1 MCCRVFFL
9 CVIIIRRGN
18 SEGDYVSLG
27 WFESMDCMDVIA
39 EVNNRNRIKGDD
51 SRPGCYMVSDNGGWW
66 VIL

>member
-1 MCCRVFFL
+1 
-9 CVIIIRRGN
+9 
-18 SEGDYVSLG
+18 
-27 WFESMDCMDVIA
+27 MDCMDVIA